1 MSVAKSA
8 SVAELPLTVSRY
20 GDMIQVQGQE
30 ADMADYSYAVP
41 ERMILNRD
49 PADSGVRASVW
60 ETAVLRIQ
68 RGGRVEVTSERH
80 AGSVPRSH
88 DEDAQ
93 VELIFEIV
101 DAQNDRQKIDT
112 DALRTD
118 LSNGG
123 SLAVLIDRIVAG
135 HTVQLIKSNW
145 TGVFTNDAAQALD
158 ELRLELEY
166 NAREACR
173 YIDMEWMDEDSGTSD
188 Q

>member
-1 MSVAKSA
+1 MKSA
-8 SVAELPLTVSRY
+8 TLAELLLSVSRY
-20 GDMIQVQGQE
+20 GSIIQYQEEE
-30 ADMADYSYAVP
+30 ADMTNYSYAVP

-49 PADSGVRASVW
+49 PADSDVQANVW
-60 ETAVLRIQ
+60 DTAVLRIH

-80 AGSVPRSH
+80 AGSVPRTH

-93 VELIFEIV
+93 IDLIFEIM

-118 LSNGG
+118 LSDGG

-135 HTVQLIKSNW
+135 HTVQLIMSNS
-145 TGVFTNDAAQALD
+145 TGVFTNDASQALD
-158 ELRLELEY
+158 DLRLELEY

-173 YIDMEWMDEDSGTSD
+173 YIDMDWMDEHEDSGTSD

>member
-1 MSVAKSA
+1 MGSLKQRHGRG
-8 SVAELPLTVSRY
+8 LTL
-20 GDMIQVQGQE
+20 E
-30 ADMADYSYAVP
+30 ADYPSQ
-41 ERMILNRD
+41 
-49 PADSGVRASVW
+49 GVNVAR
-60 ETAVLRIQ
+60 RI
-68 RGGRVEVTSERH
+68 
-80 AGSVPRSH
+80 
-88 DEDAQ
+88 
-93 VELIFEIV
+93 
-101 DAQNDRQKIDT
+101 
-112 DALRTD
+112 TD
-118 LSNGG
+118 LSDGG

>member
-1 MSVAKSA
+1 
-8 SVAELPLTVSRY
+8 
-20 GDMIQVQGQE
+20 
-30 ADMADYSYAVP
+30 MADYSYAVP

-101 DAQNDRQKIDT
+101 DAQTDRQKIDT

-118 LSNGG
+118 LSDGG

-135 HTVQLIKSNW
+135 HTVQLIKSN
-145 TGVFTNDAAQALD
+145 
-158 ELRLELEY
+158 
-166 NAREACR
+166 
-173 YIDMEWMDEDSGTSD
+173 
-188 Q
+188 

>member
-80 AGSVPRSH
+80 AGSVPGSH

-101 DAQNDRQKIDT
+101 DAQTDRQKIDT

-118 LSNGG
+118 LSDGG
-123 SLAVLIDRIVAG
+123 SLAVLIDRIAAG

-173 YIDMEWMDEDSGTSD
+173 YIDMDWMDEDSGTSD